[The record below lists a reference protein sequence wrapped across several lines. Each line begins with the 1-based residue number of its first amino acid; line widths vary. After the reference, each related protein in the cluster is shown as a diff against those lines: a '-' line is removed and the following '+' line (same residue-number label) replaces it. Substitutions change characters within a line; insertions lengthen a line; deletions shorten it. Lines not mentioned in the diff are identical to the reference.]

1 MTTKKH
7 YKEEN
12 LWNYLKA
19 KLYVKGID
27 DNNLTAKQVYNYIT
41 KHFKVKTKM
50 TTKKHYKEENLWNY
64 LKAKLYVKGI
74 DDNNLTAKQVYNYIT
89 KHFKVKTK

>member
-41 KHFKVKTKM
+41 KHFKVKTK
-50 TTKKHYKEENLWNY
+50 
-64 LKAKLYVKGI
+64 
-74 DDNNLTAKQVYNYIT
+74 
-89 KHFKVKTK
+89 